1 MAAQAYQGNLFED
14 FGQHLFDPRAGTF
27 RTMIG

>member
-14 FGQHLFDPRAGTF
+14 FGQHLFPRARTF